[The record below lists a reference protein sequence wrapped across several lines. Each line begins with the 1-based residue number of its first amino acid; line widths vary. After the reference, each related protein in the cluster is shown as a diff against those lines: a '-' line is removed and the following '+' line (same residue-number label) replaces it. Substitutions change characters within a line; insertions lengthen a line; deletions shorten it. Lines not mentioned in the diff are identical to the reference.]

1 MISDWRSLTFRKR
14 ESSYFKSP
22 FAFVCTSTSFLCP
35 PRFYG
40 SNHVVNPYLLRS
52 PFLTECAPRIFLPGT
67 AFALHDSYCHG
78 REHQIVSPSQTIQ
91 FCLLATAPSSFR
103 RIKKRLLFKQTLSPL
118 YITRQRDFKLFHFF
132 ENFFKKFLRKKNPP
146 GNLIPEG
153 HFLLLFI

>member
-40 SNHVVNPYLLRS
+40 SDHVVNPYLLRS

-67 AFALHDSYCHG
+67 TLSSCCHG

-91 FCLLATAPSSFR
+91 LCLLTAALRSFR
-103 RIKKRLLFKQTLSPL
+103 RKKKRLLFEQTLSPL
-118 YITRQRDFKLFHFF
+118 YITRHRDFKLFHFF
-132 ENFFKKFLRKKNPP
+132 EIFSKNFLRKKNPP

>member
-1 MISDWRSLTFRKR
+1 MISDWRSLAFRKR

-40 SNHVVNPYLLRS
+40 SDHVFNLYLLHS
-52 PFLTECAPRIFLPGT
+52 PLLSECAPRIFLPGT
-67 AFALHDSYCHG
+67 ALSSCCHG

-91 FCLLATAPSSFR
+91 LCLLTAALRSFR

-132 ENFFKKFLRKKNPP
+132 ENFSKN
-146 GNLIPEG
+146 
-153 HFLLLFI
+153 F

>member
-40 SNHVVNPYLLRS
+40 SDHVVNPYLLRS

-67 AFALHDSYCHG
+67 TLSSCCHG

-103 RIKKRLLFKQTLSPL
+103 RIKKRLLFEQTLSPL
-118 YITRQRDFKLFHFF
+118 YITRHKKFKLFHFF